1 MAVVCGGPRQRSARR
16 TIRVAQFV
24 RSFHIGGT
32 EVQALELLRGLPH
45 DDELHLAVTHEAGP
59 LMEKVWAL
67 GHLPAVFSFH
77 GSIKKPNTLFQVMR
91 FARWLLHERIELVHS
106 HDFYVTMIA
115 VPAAKLAGVK
125 VVVGRLDLAHFH
137 TLAQRRALVALTR
150 AADHVVANAEAI
162 RRMLVLEESIPDS
175 KITVIHNGI
184 DFARFE
190 QRRRARLE
198 QPLPDVGEAPI
209 LVHVANMTHPV
220 KRQEDLLEALAILA
234 SNGSP
239 VHAFFVGDGARRS
252 ELEAMAARVGV
263 ATRAHFLGLRTDV
276 PAILARATLGVLCSS
291 AEGLSNAV
299 VEGMAAGLPIVATRV
314 GGNPDLI
321 SDGERG
327 YLVPPYSPEA
337 IAEAVR
343 RVLADPARARRMG
356 AEARAFVQRELTVQ
370 RLCERHDGLYRA
382 LLDGVPRAEASARQ
396 LSLGEPF

>member
-1 MAVVCGGPRQRSARR
+1 M
-16 TIRVAQFV
+16 AQFV

-32 EVQALELLRGLPH
+32 EVQGLELLRGLPH
-45 DDELHLAVTHEAGP
+45 DDELHVAVTHEAGP

-77 GSIKKPNTLFQVMR
+77 GSIKKPNTLVQVAR
-91 FARWLLHERIELVHS
+91 FAAWLRRERIELVHA

-115 VPAAKLAGVK
+115 VPAAKLAGVR
-125 VVVGRLDLAHFH
+125 VLVGRLDLAHFH
-137 TLAQRRALVALTR
+137 TAAQRRALVACTR

-162 RRMLVLEESIPDS
+162 RRMLMLEEAIPHS

-184 DFARFE
+184 DFGRFE
-190 QRRRARLE
+190 QRRRGRLE
-198 QPLPDVGEAPI
+198 RPLPEVGGAPI

-220 KRQEDLLEALAILA
+220 KRQEDLLEALAILV
-234 SNGSP
+234 SKGSP
-239 VHAFFVGDGARRS
+239 VHVFLVGDGARRP
-252 ELEAMAARVGV
+252 ELEALAARLGV
-263 ATRAHFLGLRTDV
+263 ASRAHFLGLRTDV
-276 PAILARATLGVLCSS
+276 PAILDRATLGVLCSS

-299 VEGMAAGLPIVATRV
+299 VEGMAAGLPMVVTRV

-327 YLVPPYSPEA
+327 YLVPPYAPEA
-337 IAEAVR
+337 LAEAVG

-370 RLCERHDGLYRA
+370 RLCERHDALYRA
-382 LLDGVPRAEASARQ
+382 ILDGGAAPRASSSIEASA
-396 LSLGEPF
+396 